1 MINFI
6 YIYRKY
12 ICILSKGRGAQL
24 KTGQVHK
31 IRNRKNLK
39 TSRAELPLTTETN
52 AVRRRQ
58 EKTCP
63 KKNAKGKSAGRKSG

>member
-1 MINFI
+1 M
-6 YIYRKY
+6 
-12 ICILSKGRGAQL
+12 